1 MKKSS
6 ILKNRKSQNSKEL
19 LIIPQ
24 KRASSIEEDNSL
36 KKIAK
41 ILTQKIE
48 EEKKDL
54 SEIPFILDTKTF
66 NLILYALQKKQ
77 KNENDIIFISHYL
90 TSFKTILDLIDKKKI
105 LVDSSKILSEIS
117 TSIKLEKKR
126 NKELIC
132 RYGDSGDKFYLILKG
147 NVSVIIKKEIKIEM
161 TEYEYYSYLLNLKNY
176 SEFELIEDNLKMNN
190 LIFDPIDMKDYINN
204 VIEYEIPFDEKI
216 IQYPNID
223 YEKLNKCSYN
233 DYINRILPI
242 VNADTEKS
250 KKKINLFVYFKVINL
265 KENQTFGD
273 IALSGNFKRT
283 ATIIC
288 NEDCIFGFLTKNT
301 YDNCI
306 KGALEKIRFN
316 NISFLINSELFF
328 GVKSDTF
335 VKKYFNFF
343 TIIHLNQ
350 GNFLFKQGD
359 KRKEIY
365 ILKEGLIEIN
375 IKCSYNELIRI
386 INSKGEKIDENLEK
400 RELKKKNLPLGNL
413 LYLPKFFRVIKL
425 GTNEIIGLDDYIDK
439 NNCFFCNAI
448 CRSSFLEIFS
458 IDYKIF
464 TDIYQ
469 RDWRINQNVIN
480 YNKTRSNILFDRI
493 ILIRNIALNKDLIKI
508 KNQSDAQIK
517 EMEIRNSSTNKNTIL
532 SNTVYSSTKNFK
544 NLIKQA
550 IHKNNNKMRFF
561 LNTHRK
567 NNSTLDNNNITNNNF
582 FSSEENTNE
591 NTIQL
596 TDKEKQKT
604 RKKIKSLNSLSNSNS
619 NTSIKKLKNNIIIN
633 DMKKI
638 LNRELITKRI
648 LIPIKP
654 SFINEHSQKKLKEF
668 KMNLISST
676 TIVHSQEKEKD
687 LIDKIFRRALYKKK
701 ESVTENQIKKTH
713 KKIKSIDPVDFLIL
727 DKEMENYIPK
737 KKKFT
742 FDIKPLRLPLNYKNH
757 SPFFRRN
764 TTRILFDRD
773 NE

>member
-1 MKKSS
+1 M
-6 ILKNRKSQNSKEL
+6 
-19 LIIPQ
+19 
-24 KRASSIEEDNSL
+24 
-36 KKIAK
+36 
-41 ILTQKIE
+41 
-48 EEKKDL
+48 
-54 SEIPFILDTKTF
+54 
-66 NLILYALQKKQ
+66 
-77 KNENDIIFISHYL
+77 
-90 TSFKTILDLIDKKKI
+90 
-105 LVDSSKILSEIS
+105 
-117 TSIKLEKKR
+117 
-126 NKELIC
+126 
-132 RYGDSGDKFYLILKG
+132 
-147 NVSVIIKKEIKIEM
+147 
-161 TEYEYYSYLLNLKNY
+161 
-176 SEFELIEDNLKMNN
+176 
-190 LIFDPIDMKDYINN
+190 
-204 VIEYEIPFDEKI
+204 
-216 IQYPNID
+216 
-223 YEKLNKCSYN
+223 
-233 DYINRILPI
+233 
-242 VNADTEKS
+242 
-250 KKKINLFVYFKVINL
+250 
-265 KENQTFGD
+265 
-273 IALSGNFKRT
+273 
-283 ATIIC
+283 
-288 NEDCIFGFLTKNT
+288 
-301 YDNCI
+301 
-306 KGALEKIRFN
+306 EKIRFN
-316 NISFLINSELFF
+316 NISFLVNSELFF
-328 GVKSDTF
+328 GIKSDTF
-335 VKKYFNFF
+335 VKKYFNYF

-676 TIVHSQEKEKD
+676 TIVH
-687 LIDKIFRRALYKKK
+687 
-701 ESVTENQIKKTH
+701 
-713 KKIKSIDPVDFLIL
+713 
-727 DKEMENYIPK
+727 
-737 KKKFT
+737 
-742 FDIKPLRLPLNYKNH
+742 
-757 SPFFRRN
+757 
-764 TTRILFDRD
+764 
-773 NE
+773 